1 MRSVSACP
9 RMGVALV
16 VALALA
22 GCAARNPRTAAQ
34 RAADEDIA
42 ARVDRALLGDPA
54 IYARHIDVDVTRGVV
69 CLSGFVWTSD
79 DLYEA
84 QRVAANVPGV
94 TKVVDQLELMVGG
107 RAGAR

>member
-1 MRSVSACP
+1 MRSGSAYSP
-9 RMGVALV
+9 LRVVLVAS
-16 VALALA
+16 LALA
-22 GCAARNPRTAAQ
+22 GCAAGIPRTAAQ
-34 RAADEDIA
+34 RAADEDVA
-42 ARVDRALLGDPA
+42 ARVDRALLGDPD

-69 CLSGFVWTSD
+69 RLSGFVWTSD